1 MDKIVFDIPLVIAYI
16 LPLVLLVWLWLSSS
30 ISTRAKLLLT
40 ISLPLIYGL
49 HWFGLQNLRGWPADQ
64 SLPTQF
70 ELIAADV
77 VEPSASENH
86 EGSIHL
92 WIRLTTA
99 GKPRAYGLPYSRE
112 VHKMLYET
120 KQKMNAGQTQM
131 GRLYDA
137 SGNRGAAIG
146 NNQKLEFQ
154 NATRALLPPK

>member
-1 MDKIVFDIPLVIAYI
+1 M
-16 LPLVLLVWLWLSSS
+16 VWTS
-30 ISTRAKLLLT
+30 
-40 ISLPLIYGL
+40 
-49 HWFGLQNLRGWPADQ
+49 NLRGWPANQ

-77 VEPSASENH
+77 VEPNASDNH

-92 WIRLTTA
+92 WIRLTSA
-99 GKPRAYGLPYSRE
+99 GKPRVYGLPYSRE

-120 KQKMNAGQTQM
+120 RQKMNTGQTQM

-137 SGNRGAAIG
+137 SGNRGVAIG

>member
-40 ISLPLIYGL
+40 ISLPLIYGV
-49 HWFGLQNLRGWPADQ
+49 HWFGLQNLRGWPAEQ

-77 VEPSASENH
+77 VEPSASDNH

-120 KQKMNAGQTQM
+120 KQKMNAGQIQM